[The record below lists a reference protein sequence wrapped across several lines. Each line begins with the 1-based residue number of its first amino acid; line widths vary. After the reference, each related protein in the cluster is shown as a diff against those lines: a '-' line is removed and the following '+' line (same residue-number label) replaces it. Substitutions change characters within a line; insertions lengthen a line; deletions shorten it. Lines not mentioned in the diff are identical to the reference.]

1 MNGCYRRVAADY
13 GRIVIW
19 QVLPHTS
26 RSCLSSG
33 ATKPCFPKS
42 SRLSRDDPL
51 RSCFRR
57 ITPPGLVIC
66 GIERRKNTMMKF
78 ASHGV
83 AQRLQNHPT
92 IFPPPAAPRRNSVCG
107 SGCAGI
113 AAARTVRTQIAGLC
127 RRGSDHV
134 LGSADGRFRATYLS
148 CASRMTCVS
157 SGSQVLS
164 GMITTGSRDQRAG
177 TLPDA

>member
-42 SRLSRDDPL
+42 SRLSGDDPL

-78 ASHGV
+78 
-83 AQRLQNHPT
+83 RLEGS
-92 IFPPPAAPRRNSVCG
+92 ARRN
-107 SGCAGI
+107 
-113 AAARTVRTQIAGLC
+113 IAGCVTAGGPFL
-127 RRGSDHV
+127 V
-134 LGSADGRFRATYLS
+134 QYSARLRSRWYNRFAVPL
-148 CASRMTCVS
+148 
-157 SGSQVLS
+157 
-164 GMITTGSRDQRAG
+164 
-177 TLPDA
+177 